1 MVYKM
6 GSYNYSS
13 IQLAFLPQQYLVV
26 ILLSN
31 WYCSNLLFG
40 ESI

>member
-1 MVYKM
+1 MIYKM

-13 IQLAFLPQQYLVV
+13 IELAFLPQQYLMV

-31 WYCSNLLFG
+31 
-40 ESI
+40 